1 MNRLLKDIQVLFQD
15 DDLLVVNK
23 PPRLLTLPDR
33 YAADKPSLI
42 QALKEKDPGIMV
54 NHRLDKD
61 TSGVIVFT
69 RNPEAHAQLSRQF
82 DQRTLTKTYLAL
94 VKGVVASD
102 EGVIDQPIAA
112 HPSEDGRMRI
122 WKGGKPS
129 RSSYRVLERFR
140 HYSWLEVTIDTG
152 RTHQIR
158 VHCAFIGHPLA
169 VDPLYGSD
177 EGVYLSSFKH
187 NYRDNR
193 QTSEQPLI
201 DRLSLHAWKISFAHP
216 RTGDPV
222 VVEAP
227 LPKDLR
233 AVINQLQKWG

>member
-122 WKGGKPS
+122 WKGEAISFLLSGTGTVPP
-129 RSSYRVLERFR
+129 LLLAGGHHR
-140 HYSWLEVTIDTG
+140 H
-152 RTHQIR
+152 RTHPSDP
-158 VHCAFIGHPLA
+158 CPLRIHRPSVGGRSA
-169 VDPLYGSD
+169 VW
-177 EGVYLSSFKH
+177 
-187 NYRDNR
+187 
-193 QTSEQPLI
+193 Q
-201 DRLSLHAWKISFAHP
+201 
-216 RTGDPV
+216 
-222 VVEAP
+222 
-227 LPKDLR
+227 
-233 AVINQLQKWG
+233 

>member
-152 RTHQIR
+152 RTHQIP
-158 VHCAFIGHPLA
+158 CPLRIHRPSVGGRSA
-169 VDPLYGSD
+169 VW
-177 EGVYLSSFKH
+177 
-187 NYRDNR
+187 
-193 QTSEQPLI
+193 Q
-201 DRLSLHAWKISFAHP
+201 
-216 RTGDPV
+216 
-222 VVEAP
+222 
-227 LPKDLR
+227 
-233 AVINQLQKWG
+233 

>member
-102 EGVIDQPIAA
+102 EGVIDQPIAQ
-112 HPSEDGRMRI
+112 
-122 WKGGKPS
+122 
-129 RSSYRVLERFR
+129 Y
-140 HYSWLEVTIDTG
+140 
-152 RTHQIR
+152 
-158 VHCAFIGHPLA
+158 
-169 VDPLYGSD
+169 
-177 EGVYLSSFKH
+177 
-187 NYRDNR
+187 
-193 QTSEQPLI
+193 
-201 DRLSLHAWKISFAHP
+201 
-216 RTGDPV
+216 
-222 VVEAP
+222 
-227 LPKDLR
+227 
-233 AVINQLQKWG
+233 